1 MLYLRGPSHPIR
13 VTKGVNYHPVNSVGR
28 VQSAEPEVAGSDRQS
43 HFFKKNFRKIMVA
56 DVIHRLSV

>member
-13 VTKGVNYHPVNSVGR
+13 VTKRVNHHPVNSVGR

-43 HFFKKNFRKIMVA
+43 HFFLNYGKIMVA
-56 DVIHRLSV
+56 AVIHRLSV